1 LRSETNVWQ
10 TCSMKTTPNYPQRH
24 EDRKAQKLL
33 DRIGKKLQEKGT
45 TQNSLQAASPKKR
58 PSAA

>member
-1 LRSETNVWQ
+1 
-10 TCSMKTTPNYPQRH
+10 MKTTPNYPQRH